1 MVMLGTKV
9 SFLPGRSPLEADVV
23 RRTFA
28 IAQAEGVKA
37 YLVGGAVRDAIDLG
51 IGRKPAQSLK
61 GEAGAID
68 FDFAV
73 LSDST
78 NNNQDNPAI
87 SLALAVADA
96 LSGHFVLLD
105 QSNDIARVVLLP
117 VPDSESGKASGPQT
131 YLDFAGCI
139 DGSSDGSLE
148 RDILRRDFTVNAMV
162 FDPDFPDQ
170 VIDPTGGLN
179 DLKANIIRAVSEDVL
194 IDDPLRVLRAYRFA
208 AYLGAQIEPITRGYL
223 KQHAKLL
230 GQVARERI
238 SYEFFTLMNCQKVA
252 RLVVEM
258 GEIGLLEEIYPELKD
273 CRRVTAN
280 SFHHLALFDHSV
292 ETIPQL
298 ENRFETL
305 PDWVQQSANL
315 PLVPGVTRLAA
326 TKIAALLHD
335 IGKPATWEITPE
347 GRHTFI
353 GHDKLGAEMIRPLAD
368 REKWSKTMTRFVER
382 LVLWHLRPGHL
393 FHTGAPTPKALNH
406 FYRTVGEE
414 VPELMMLAF
423 ADFGATCGAGLAAE
437 RDRLEHCL
445 VELMNGY
452 PTYIEATKKLPKL
465 MDGADVMRILGVKPG
480 PIIGEILISLT
491 EAQEIKEVV
500 DVAQAEAFVRSYRAT
515 ENQ

>member
-1 MVMLGTKV
+1 MAGTKV
-9 SFLPGRSPLEADVV
+9 RFLPGRSPLEADVV
-23 RRTFA
+23 RETFA
-28 IAQAEGVKA
+28 IAQAQGVKT
-37 YLVGGAVRDAIDLG
+37 YLVGGAVRDAVDV
-51 IGRKPAQSLK
+51 GRTPAQSLK

-73 LSDST
+73 IGSAETKGQES
-78 NNNQDNPAI
+78 PAI
-87 SLALAVADA
+87 SLARVVAENMA
-96 LSGHFVLLD
+96 GHFVLLD

-117 VPDSESGKASGPQT
+117 SQDLDSTGTAEPQT
-131 YLDFAGCI
+131 YLDFAGCVG
-139 DGSSDGSLE
+139 GSIE
-148 RDILRRDFTVNAMV
+148 RDILRRDFTVNALV
-162 FDPDFPDQ
+162 FDPDHSDE
-170 VIDPTGGLN
+170 VLDPTGGLS
-179 DLKANIIRAVSEDVL
+179 DLKNNIIRAVSEQVL
-194 IDDPLRVLRAYRFA
+194 LDDPLRVLRAYRFA
-208 AYLGAQIEPITRGYL
+208 AYLDAEIEPITRGYL
-223 KQHAKLL
+223 KAHVQTLK
-230 GQVARERI
+230 QVARERI
-238 SYEFFTLMNCQKVA
+238 TYEFFTMMNCHKVA
-252 RLVVEM
+252 RLIVEM
-258 GEIGLLEEIYPELKD
+258 GQIGLLEEIYPELKD

-298 ENRFETL
+298 ENRFLAL
-305 PDWVQQSANL
+305 PDWVQQSAHL

-335 IGKPATWEITPE
+335 IGKPNTWEITPE

-393 FHTGAPTPKALNH
+393 FHTGTPTAKALNR

-437 RDRLEHCL
+437 RDRLERCL
-445 VELMNGY
+445 VELMEGY
-452 PTYIEATKKLPKL
+452 PAYIEATKKLPKL

-480 PIIGEILISLT
+480 PIIGEILNSLT
-491 EAQEIKEVV
+491 EAQEIKEVTN
-500 DVAQAEAFVRSYRAT
+500 VAQAEAFVRSYKAT
-515 ENQ
+515 ENL

>member
-1 MVMLGTKV
+1 MLGTKV
-9 SFLPGRSPLEADVV
+9 SFLPGCSPLEVDVV
-23 RRTFA
+23 RQIFS
-28 IAQAEGVKA
+28 IASAAGVKA
-37 YLVGGAVRDAIDLG
+37 YLVGGAVRDAIDL
-51 IGRKPAQSLK
+51 GRKPAQSLK

-73 LSDST
+73 LPHFSKSSADET
-78 NNNQDNPAI
+78 KPNPAI
-87 SLALAVADA
+87 SLAQVVAEALA
-96 LSGHFVLLD
+96 GHFVMLD
-105 QSNDIARVVLLP
+105 QSNDIARVVL
-117 VPDSESGKASGPQT
+117 VPAEPSEPQT

-139 DGSSDGSLE
+139 EGSLE
-148 RDILRRDFTVNAMV
+148 RDILRRDFTVNAIV
-162 FDPDFPDQ
+162 FDPEQPE
-170 VIDPTGGLN
+170 VVLDPTGGLQ
-179 DLKANIIRAVSEDVL
+179 DLRDNIIRAVSESVL
-194 IDDPLRVLRAYRFA
+194 VDDPLRVLRAYRFA
-208 AYLGAQIEPITRGYL
+208 AYLGAEIEPVTRGYL
-223 KQHAKLL
+223 KQHVKLL

-238 SYEFFTLMNCQKVA
+238 SYEFFTLMNCEKVA
-252 RLVVEM
+252 RLIVEM

-298 ENRFETL
+298 ENRFQAL
-305 PDWVQQSANL
+305 PDWVQQSAHQ

-335 IGKPATWEITPE
+335 IGKPDTWQITAE

-393 FHTGAPTPKALNH
+393 FHTGTPSPKALNR

-423 ADFGATCGAGLAAE
+423 ADFGATCGAALAAE
-437 RDRLEHCL
+437 RDRLEQCL
-445 VELMNGY
+445 VDLMNGY
-452 PTYIEATKKLPKL
+452 PAYIEATKKLPKL
-465 MDGADVMRILGVKPG
+465 MDGADVMRILGINPG
-480 PIIGEILISLT
+480 PIIGEILNSLT
-491 EAQEIKEVV
+491 EAQEIKEVMN
-500 DVAQAEAFVRSYRAT
+500 VAQAEDFVRSYKAV

>member
-1 MVMLGTKV
+1 MLGTKV
-9 SFLPGRSPLEADVV
+9 SFLPGSSPLEVDCV
-23 RRTFA
+23 RQTCA
-28 IAQAEGVKA
+28 LAKAEGVKV
-37 YLVGGAVRDAIDLG
+37 YLVGGAVRDAVLASQSLTD
-51 IGRKPAQSLK
+51 IGQTPKSLK
-61 GEAGAID
+61 GEAGALD
-68 FDFAV
+68 FDFSV
-73 LSDST
+73 LAAST
-78 NNNQDNPAI
+78 IKDPAI
-87 SLALAVADA
+87 RLARVVAEK

-105 QSNDIARVVLLP
+105 ESNDIARVVLMP
-117 VPDSESGKASGPQT
+117 EIVDQNDPAPSI
-131 YLDFAGCI
+131 YLDFAGCV
-139 DGSSDGSLE
+139 GGSLE

-162 FDPDFPDQ
+162 IDPDFADQ
-170 VIDPTGGLN
+170 VIDLTGGLE
-179 DLKANIIRAVSEDVL
+179 DLKNKIIRAVSESVL
-194 IDDPLRVLRAYRFA
+194 VEDPLRVLRAYRFA
-208 AYLGAQIEPITRGYL
+208 AYLGAQIEPTTRGYL
-223 KQHAKLL
+223 RQHVKLL
-230 GQVARERI
+230 AQVARERI

-252 RLVVEM
+252 ALVVEM

-273 CRRVTAN
+273 CRKVTAN

-298 ENRFETL
+298 ENRFAVL
-305 PDWVQQSANL
+305 PDWVQESANL
-315 PLVPGVTRLAA
+315 ELVPGVTRLAA

-335 IGKPATWEITPE
+335 IGKPDTWAITEE

-393 FHTGAPTPKALNH
+393 FHTGTPTAKALNR

-445 VELMNGY
+445 IDLMNGY
-452 PTYIEATKKLPKL
+452 PAYIEATRKLPKL

-480 PIIGEILISLT
+480 PIIGEILNSLT
-491 EAQEIKEVV
+491 EAQEIKEVMN
-500 DVAQAEAFVRSYRAT
+500 VAQAEAFVRNYQAT
-515 ENQ
+515 ENH

>member
-1 MVMLGTKV
+1 MLGTKV

-23 RRTFA
+23 RQIFA

-37 YLVGGAVRDAIDLG
+37 YLVGGAVRDAVLAAQSLTD
-51 IGRKPAQSLK
+51 IGQTPKSLK
-61 GEAGAID
+61 GEAGALD
-68 FDFAV
+68 FDFSV
-73 LSDST
+73 LADAAIK
-78 NNNQDNPAI
+78 DPAI
-87 SLALAVADA
+87 SLARIVAEKLD
-96 LSGHFVLLD
+96 GHFVLLD
-105 QSNDIARVVLLP
+105 QLNDIARVVLMP
-117 VPDSESGKASGPQT
+117 IVDSAPSI
-131 YLDFAGCI
+131 YIDFAGCV
-139 DGSSDGSLE
+139 GGSLE
-148 RDILRRDFTVNAMV
+148 LDILRRDFTVNAMV
-162 FDPDFPDQ
+162 IDPDFADQ
-170 VIDPTGGLN
+170 VIDLTGGLE
-179 DLKANIIRAVSEDVL
+179 DLQNKIIRAVSEDVL

-208 AYLGAQIEPITRGYL
+208 AYLGAEIEPITRGYL

-252 RLVVEM
+252 HLVVEM
-258 GEIGLLEEIYPELKD
+258 GQIGLLEEIYPELKD
-273 CRRVTAN
+273 CRKVTAN

-298 ENRFETL
+298 EKRFEAL

-315 PLVPGVTRLAA
+315 PLAPGVTRLAA

-335 IGKPATWEITPE
+335 IGKPDTWEITPE

-353 GHDKLGAEMIRPLAD
+353 GHDKLGAEMIRPLAE

-393 FHTGAPTPKALNH
+393 FHTGAPTPKALNR
-406 FYRTVGEE
+406 FYRTVGAE
-414 VPELMMLAF
+414 VPELMILAF

-437 RDRLEHCL
+437 RDRLEQCL

-452 PTYIEATKKLPKL
+452 PTYIEASKKLPKL

-480 PIIGEILISLT
+480 PIIGEILNSLT

-500 DVAQAEAFVRSYRAT
+500 NVAQAEAFVRSYKAP

>member
-1 MVMLGTKV
+1 MLGTKV
-9 SFLPGRSPLEADVV
+9 SFLPGRSPLEVDVV
-23 RRTFA
+23 RQIFS
-28 IAQAEGVKA
+28 IASAAGVKA
-37 YLVGGAVRDAIDLG
+37 YLVGGAVRDAIDV
-51 IGRKPAQSLK
+51 GRKPAQSLK

-73 LSDST
+73 LADSSQSNAVET
-78 NNNQDNPAI
+78 KPHPAI
-87 SLALAVADA
+87 SLAMVVADA
-96 LSGHFVLLD
+96 LAGHFVMLD
-105 QSNDIARVVLLP
+105 QSNDIARVVL
-117 VPDSESGKASGPQT
+117 VPSDPSEPQT

-139 DGSSDGSLE
+139 EGSLE
-148 RDILRRDFTVNAMV
+148 RDILRRDFTVNAIV
-162 FDPDFPDQ
+162 FDPEQPE
-170 VIDPTGGLN
+170 VVLDPTAGLQ
-179 DLKANIIRAVSEDVL
+179 DLRNNVIRAVSESVL
-194 IDDPLRVLRAYRFA
+194 VDDPLRVLRAYRFA
-208 AYLGAQIEPITRGYL
+208 AYLGAEIEPVTRGYL

-238 SYEFFTLMNCQKVA
+238 SYEFFTLMNCEKVA
-252 RLVVEM
+252 RLIVEM

-298 ENRFETL
+298 ENRFQAL
-305 PDWVQQSANL
+305 PDWVQQSAHL

-335 IGKPATWEITPE
+335 IGKPDTWEITPE

-393 FHTGAPTPKALNH
+393 FHTGTPSPKALNR

-437 RDRLEHCL
+437 RDRLEQCL
-445 VELMNGY
+445 VALMNGY
-452 PTYIEATKKLPKL
+452 PAYIEATKKLPKL
-465 MDGADVMRILGVKPG
+465 MDGADVMRILGIKPG
-480 PIIGEILISLT
+480 PIIGEILNSLT
-491 EAQEIKEVV
+491 EAQEIKEVMN
-500 DVAQAEAFVRSYRAT
+500 VAQAEAFVRSYKAV